1 MSEGTEKTGLSVLED
16 FHPVVSTW
24 FTNKFGAPSPPQ
36 VQGWPVIASGKHSLI
51 LAPTGSGKT
60 LAAFLW
66 CIDDLFR
73 ALQNSKDT
81 KNSGGV
87 HTLYISPL
95 KALNNDIHVNLQEP
109 LQGIAT
115 TAQKMNYEPPLIRTA
130 VRTGDTP
137 ANVRQS
143 MVKKPPH
150 ILITTPE
157 SLYLLLTSEKGRAIF
172 HNLRYIIVDEIH
184 AVCNNKRG
192 VHLSLSLERLMGLCA
207 SEPVRIGLSATQRP
221 LERVAA
227 FLGGQQWLPG
237 TNSPAPRAVTIVDCG
252 QRKDLDLQVISP
264 VADFTDLPDASVWPA
279 LIEKL
284 YDLIMAHKT
293 TLVFVNMRAQT
304 EKIARQLNEL
314 HREKTND
321 PNGSQ
326 IALAHHGSIS
336 RDVRYQIEDTLKH
349 GRIPAVIATASLELG
364 IDIGSIDL
372 VVQVETPKT
381 VSSALQ
387 RVGRS
392 GHLLKATSKG
402 RIIPLYQ
409 ADIDDA
415 VAFTRFMLDSDIEET
430 HVPENCLDVLAQQI
444 VAEVAMRDWARL
456 ELYRLCTQSYCY
468 RHLSENVFNTV
479 VDMLAGRFADNP
491 MRALQARLAWDRVN
505 DKLIS
510 RRGSR
515 LMAVMNGGTIAD
527 RAYYGV
533 YLGESGTRLGEVEE
547 EFVFES
553 HVGDVFFLG
562 NNEWRIDAITRDRL
576 LVTPLSASRARPP
589 FWKSEPLYRDFYI
602 SIKTG
607 EFRADLLSR
616 TDPEHWLTSACHAD
630 ADTAQNLMNYLK
642 RQQELTGNIP
652 VHNRI
657 IVEYFR
663 DSVGEPQFVIHAPFG
678 GKVLGAWAVVLGAV
692 LENRYN
698 VQAQFSFDEDGI
710 LFRLLDVTEPP
721 PLDKLLSLVPEEA
734 EKILAERLLSTPLF
748 AVRFRHNAAR
758 ALLLPRSRADMRI
771 PLWLQRLRAADLMQ
785 AVRNEPEFPLV
796 IETVRDCLQEVY
808 DMQNLAL
815 ALRKIQNGE
824 IRVEYV
830 DTPTPSPMA
839 SGLLF
844 RLLAEYMYDYD
855 KARTIGFA
863 AEVSNEL
870 LAEVLLK
877 ETIPAIVTRA
887 VIEKAE
893 ARWQHTLPE
902 TRAKDIEDLFAII
915 EQLGPIDTEQL
926 RERSRQDPD
935 EWLDMLQKD
944 KRIINHQGAVSGWIA
959 AGDSAMYAELHTPE
973 NALMIIRRLLRAH
986 GPVAASLLQAQTGL
1000 TADETE
1006 NALAK
1011 LLADKEI
1018 VRGTLVEGEESEFY
1032 CDRGNFARLYRQ
1044 AIVLRREAA
1053 RPAERPAFQQFLFAW
1068 HHINRPEKSVQD
1080 LLRQYSGL
1088 GLPQRV
1094 FERELLRSR
1103 IIGEKQSAAGL
1114 FDAMNAYIKSG
1125 DINVRA
1131 GRDSDA
1137 SRTRLYFTARGDG
1150 HILSDKDALLAGI
1163 DELDKDARTVLEF
1176 LRDNGASHYQ
1186 DILDGTGLTAMQAE
1200 TGLWQ
1205 LALRGLAGCDRYD
1218 TFLRLL
1224 GMTVKNGE
1232 EVIAPDWHEQ
1242 IRPAWSAGLRRRA
1255 GQGSTRS
1262 GMREKQQRH
1271 EGRWYLTTSF
1281 AVHGKE
1287 MNDQDRAE
1295 KQARLLLQRY
1305 GILVKEFYRLE
1316 GGLLPWARI
1325 FQALRKMEWSG
1336 EIRRGYF
1343 VLGLSGV
1350 QFALPAAVMLL
1361 EKIQSGMGYRP
1372 SETCLLS
1379 TIDPALPFGGAIEW
1393 GITDKAGERIAI
1405 TRAPSNHLLFYYGRP
1420 VIYCENYGAR
1430 LFLCADYN
1438 ENVDAVLPEALK
1450 IWLRLPDMYRPRK
1463 KLEIETIDA
1472 VPAAQHSLAAVFTA
1486 KGYEIDGDKLALW
1499 PSGL

>member
-1 MSEGTEKTGLSVLED
+1 
-16 FHPVVSTW
+16 
-24 FTNKFGAPSPPQ
+24 
-36 VQGWPVIASGKHSLI
+36 
-51 LAPTGSGKT
+51 
-60 LAAFLW
+60 
-66 CIDDLFR
+66 
-73 ALQNSKDT
+73 
-81 KNSGGV
+81 
-87 HTLYISPL
+87 
-95 KALNNDIHVNLQEP
+95 
-109 LQGIAT
+109 
-115 TAQKMNYEPPLIRTA
+115 
-130 VRTGDTP
+130 
-137 ANVRQS
+137 
-143 MVKKPPH
+143 
-150 ILITTPE
+150 
-157 SLYLLLTSEKGRAIF
+157 
-172 HNLRYIIVDEIH
+172 
-184 AVCNNKRG
+184 
-192 VHLSLSLERLMGLCA
+192 
-207 SEPVRIGLSATQRP
+207 
-221 LERVAA
+221 
-227 FLGGQQWLPG
+227 
-237 TNSPAPRAVTIVDCG
+237 
-252 QRKDLDLQVISP
+252 
-264 VADFTDLPDASVWPA
+264 
-279 LIEKL
+279 
-284 YDLIMAHKT
+284 
-293 TLVFVNMRAQT
+293 
-304 EKIARQLNEL
+304 
-314 HREKTND
+314 
-321 PNGSQ
+321 
-326 IALAHHGSIS
+326 
-336 RDVRYQIEDTLKH
+336 
-349 GRIPAVIATASLELG
+349 
-364 IDIGSIDL
+364 
-372 VVQVETPKT
+372 VQVETPKT

-409 ADIDDA
+409 ADMDDA

-430 HVPENCLDVLAQQI
+430 HIPENCLDVLAQQI
-444 VAEVAMRDWARL
+444 VAEVAMRDWLRL
-456 ELYRLCTQSYCY
+456 ELFQLYTQSYCY
-468 RHLSENVFNTV
+468 RHLSDNVFNTV
-479 VDMLAGRFADNP
+479 VDMLAGRFAENP
-491 MRALQARLAWDRVN
+491 MRALQPRLAWDRVN

-533 YLGESGTRLGEVEE
+533 YLQDSGTRLGEVEE

-553 HVGDVFFLG
+553 NVGDVFFLG

-576 LVTPLSASRARPP
+576 LVTPLSAGKARPP
-589 FWKSEPLYRDFYI
+589 FWKSEPLYRDFYT
-602 SIKTG
+602 SIRTG

-616 TDPEHWLTSACHAD
+616 SDPDHWLTRACHAD
-630 ADTAQNLMNYLK
+630 ADTALNLMSYLQ
-642 RQQELTGNIP
+642 RQQELTGSIP
-652 VHNRI
+652 THNHI
-657 IVEYFR
+657 IVEFFR

-758 ALLLPRSRADMRI
+758 ALLLPRSRANLRI
-771 PLWLQRLRAADLMQ
+771 PLWLQRLRAADLLQ
-785 AVRNEPEFPLV
+785 AVRNEPEFPIV

-808 DMQNLAL
+808 DVQNLAL
-815 ALRKIQNGE
+815 VLRNILAGD
-824 IRVEYV
+824 IRIDYV

-915 EQLGPIDTEQL
+915 EQLGPLDTGQL
-926 RERSRQDPD
+926 QERCRENPQ

-944 KRIINHQGAVSGWIA
+944 KRIIFHQGTVSGWIVT
-959 AGDSAMYAELHTPE
+959 GDSAMFSNLHEPD
-973 NALMIIRRLLRAH
+973 NALHIVRRFLRAH
-986 GPVAASLLQAQTGL
+986 GPVTVSFIQACTGL
-1000 TADETE
+1000 SVDETE
-1006 NALAK
+1006 AALVK

-1018 VRGTLVEGEESEFY
+1018 VRGSLVEGEESEFY
-1032 CDRGNFARLYRQ
+1032 CDRANFAQLYRQ

-1053 RPAERPAFQQFLFAW
+1053 RPAERPVFQQFLFAW
-1068 HHINRPEKSVQD
+1068 HHINQPEKSVQD

-1088 GLPQRV
+1088 GLPPRV

-1103 IIGEKQSAAGL
+1103 IVSEKQNPTGL
-1114 FDAMNAYIKSG
+1114 LDAMNAFIKSG

-1131 GRDSDA
+1131 GRETDA

-1150 HILSDKDALLAGI
+1150 HILTDKDAILAGVE
-1163 DELDKDARTVLEF
+1163 DLDKDARAMYDF

-1186 DILDGTGLTAMQAE
+1186 DILDGAGLSGLQAE
-1200 TGLWQ
+1200 SGLWK
-1205 LALRGLAGCDRYD
+1205 LALAGLIGCDRYD

-1224 GMTVKNGE
+1224 GMSVNATEDKAE
-1232 EVIAPDWHEQ
+1232 PEWHEQ
-1242 IRPAWSAGLRRRA
+1242 IRPAWSAGMRRGA
-1255 GQGSTRS
+1255 GQRPTRS
-1262 GMREKQQRH
+1262 ELRDKQQRH

-1287 MNDQDRAE
+1287 MNDNDRAE

-1316 GGLLPWARI
+1316 GGLLPWAKI
-1325 FQALRKMEWSG
+1325 FPALRKMEWSG

-1343 VLGLSGV
+1343 VQGLSGV
-1350 QFALPAAVMLL
+1350 QFALPAAVALM
-1361 EKIQSGMGYRP
+1361 EKIQSGAGYAP
-1372 SETCLLS
+1372 GDSCLLA
-1379 TIDPALPFGGAIEW
+1379 TMDPALPFGGAIDW
-1393 GITDKAGERIAI
+1393 GIANKAGERIAI
-1405 TRAPSNHLLFYYGRP
+1405 TRAPSNHLLFYNGRP
-1420 VIYCENYGAR
+1420 VVYSENYGAR

-1438 ENVDAVLPEALK
+1438 QNVEPILPEALK
-1450 IWLRLPDMYRPRK
+1450 IWLKLPDMYRPRK
-1463 KLEIETIDA
+1463 KLEIESIDA
-1472 VPAAQHSLAAVFTA
+1472 APAAQHALAVAFTA
-1486 KGYEIDGDKLALW
+1486 KGYEVDGDKLALW
-1499 PSGL
+1499 PSGV